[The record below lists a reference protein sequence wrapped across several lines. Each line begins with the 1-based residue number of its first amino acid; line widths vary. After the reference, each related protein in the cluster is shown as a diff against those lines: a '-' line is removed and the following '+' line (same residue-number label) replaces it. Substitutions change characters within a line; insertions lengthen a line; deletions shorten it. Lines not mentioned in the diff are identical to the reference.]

1 MLNKRQKLCQTP
13 NCVCVKNLL
22 ARAVKNMF
30 FILMNHS
37 ECGGK
42 FSKMCPCHDLSC
54 QRRDQG
60 QMGETGPAGGCQES
74 PSLAEETGL
83 LTASAT
89 NRLCGLERITSLSEP
104 SFLVSQR

>member
-1 MLNKRQKLCQTP
+1 MS
-13 NCVCVKNLL
+13 
-22 ARAVKNMF
+22 

-37 ECGGK
+37 EGGGK

-54 QRRDQG
+54 KCRDQG

-89 NRLCGLERITSLSEP
+89 NRLCGLERIASLSEP
-104 SFLVSQR
+104 SFLVSQSGGFRRQHCSWRNRRVKASASR